1 LEGNDEI
8 CGPLF
13 IEQIM
18 DEILLEFWK
27 LDKYKEAFYVFRS
40 LIFFQR
46 QNRIISRYYEH
57 ELMLK
62 CYEILRNFEQGD
74 YESALNALLEFKKDK
89 SDEVQSLISGSLYQA
104 SNLAVIM
111 QKIHI
116 LCIWHLGNYE

>member
-1 LEGNDEI
+1 
-8 CGPLF
+8 
-13 IEQIM
+13 
-18 DEILLEFWK
+18 
-27 LDKYKEAFYVFRS
+27 
-40 LIFFQR
+40 
-46 QNRIISRYYEH
+46 
-57 ELMLK
+57 MLK